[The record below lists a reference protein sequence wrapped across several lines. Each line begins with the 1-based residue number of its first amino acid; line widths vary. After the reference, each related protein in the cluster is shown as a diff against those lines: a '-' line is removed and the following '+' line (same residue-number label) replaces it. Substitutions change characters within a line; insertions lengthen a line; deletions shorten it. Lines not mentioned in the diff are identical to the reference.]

1 MLDPNWTIATSI
13 AAGAGYEPCSQVA
26 QQNLEKHLLQVSAL
40 SRHNCKA
47 RNLRNRDSL
56 RDRIHPRRKP

>member
-26 QQNLEKHLLQVSAL
+26 QQNLEKHVL
-40 SRHNCKA
+40 
-47 RNLRNRDSL
+47 
-56 RDRIHPRRKP
+56 